1 MVCSI
6 CFESGHNKRNCPFQ
20 LKAPIGVD
28 LSTVPLIRECDI
40 PSNSEIKVAKELSSL
55 LDKKMRK
62 CSLCG
67 ECGHNIRTCPIK
79 CEPCSDETTPSEK
92 IVTKALPHLLGK
104 KQRKCSLCG
113 ECGHNIRTC
122 PIKCEPCSDQVARS
136 FCFAGL
142 SDSMAIKMARV
153 LDCSS
158 IYGETEEYL

>member
-79 CEPCSDETTPSEK
+79 CEPCSDEPTPSEK
-92 IVTKALPHLLGK
+92 IVAKELSSLLDK